1 MRNETVLLV
10 LGGTARLWTDTDYV
24 LNEWRKKCRMK
35 LIKKNRNFKKLQT
48 VILHVKILIKSFWTF
63 FVPLSDTTSGWPYI
77 SLQL

>member
-1 MRNETVLLV
+1 MSNETVLLV
-10 LGGTARLWTDTDYV
+10 LGGTARLWTDTDYI
-24 LNEWRKKCRMK
+24 LNEWRKKGRMK